1 MPTIQHGI
9 YIQEE
14 ATTLVTPIVADAGI
28 PVIIGLAPVNQ
39 LDDPSSAV
47 NVPILANSAIEAMEE
62 LGYNTDFSHFTCC
75 QLMYVTA
82 NVYQVSP
89 CVYIN
94 VLDPARHTTAVTA
107 QTIAVSELQAT
118 LDVVGM
124 LPSTVV
130 VKKDAETTLVKN
142 TDYTLAFTTSG
153 ALEINL
159 TATGAGAAATSLI
172 VSGTKLDPSKVT
184 YEDIIGAYDVNTGK
198 ETGMQ
203 VVRQVYPKLGV
214 IPGTLI
220 APGYSHIPAVGVAL
234 AAKAAQINGS
244 FKAIAMVDLDTTLAV
259 KYTDVKNVKENSGF
273 TSNYGVCL
281 WPYDKLGDY
290 VFPKSVT
297 WAALMS
303 YNDANNGNIPSR
315 SPSNKLNQMT
325 GQCLASGAEVVLDQ
339 DQANTV
345 NSYGVCTALNINGW
359 RTFGNY
365 MECYP
370 ANNDAKDMW
379 IPVRRMFNWQGNT
392 FLLTYFSRVDDPMN
406 RRLID
411 AIIDSENI
419 RCAAYAPDHWAGAT
433 IEYLADDNPTTDI
446 LAGKIT
452 FRQHIAPYTPA
463 QTIINILNYDI
474 DTLTT
479 VLNGEG

>member
-14 ATTLVTPIVADAGI
+14 ATALVTPIVADAGI
-28 PVIIGLAPVNQ
+28 PVIVGLAPVNQ
-39 LDDPSSAV
+39 LDDPASKV

-62 LGYNTDFSHFTCC
+62 LGYNTDFEHFTCC
-75 QLMYVTA
+75 QLMYVTG
-82 NVYQVSP
+82 NVYQVAP

-94 VLDPARHTTAVTA
+94 VLDPARHTSAITA
-107 QTIAVSELQAT
+107 QTVAVSELQAE
-118 LDVVGM
+118 VPIKGI
-124 LPSTVV
+124 LPATVV
-130 VKKDAETTLVKN
+130 VKKGETTLVKD
-142 TDYTLAFTTSG
+142 TDYTLSFAASGNLYISLVTTGSG
-153 ALEINL
+153 AD
-159 TATGAGAAATSLI
+159 ATSLL
-172 VSGTKLDPSKVT
+172 VTGTKLDPSKVT

-203 VVRQVYPKLGV
+203 VIRQVYPKLGV

-234 AAKAAQINGS
+234 AAKAAQINGC
-244 FKAIAMVDLDTTLAV
+244 FKAVAMVDLDTTLAV
-259 KYTDVKNVKENSGF
+259 KYTDTKVVKENSGF
-273 TSNYGVCL
+273 TSNYGICL

-290 VFPKSVT
+290 VFPKSVI

-303 YNDANNGNIPSR
+303 YADANNGNIPSR

-339 DQANTV
+339 EQANIL
-345 NSYGVCTALNINGW
+345 NSYGICTAININGW
-359 RTFGNY
+359 RTWGNY

-379 IPVRRMFNWQGNT
+379 IPVRRMFNWQANT
-392 FLLTYFSRVDDPMN
+392 FILTYFSRVDDPMN

-419 RCAAYAPDHWAGAT
+419 RCAAYAPDHWAGAW
-433 IEYLADDNPTTDI
+433 IEYTAHDNPTTDI

-463 QTIINILNYDI
+463 QAIINILNYDI
-474 DTLTT
+474 DTLTA
-479 VLNGEG
+479 VLRGEE